1 MVNSRNGVVGGPAK
15 GALVSICQTSRS
27 PSKVWFVQTSSTAG
41 VAVAGCIATALGF
54 ANVANAQA
62 PSIDIVQ
69 TCRTVS
75 SVTTAATTQQDVD
88 YCLRS
93 EQRALVQL
101 TRSWNSFSDADK
113 QQCVRPKVYLPSYV
127 EWLTCL
133 EMERDARKLRN
144 GEPILVGSDRLPVE
158 LPAALPIAYTEQPPA
173 VVPVVLPR
181 PRPDLAKVGAIP
193 VATVQPRHRSAVR
206 QLSLSTADRRSV
218 ALPAARTE
226 QPPAVVPVVLPRPR
240 PDLAKVGAVPIVT
253 VQPRH
258 RSMVRRLTLGT
269 TTSTSASAVPR
280 VGQARKRPAATPQIQ
295 ERLVSGTDGRP

>member
-1 MVNSRNGVVGGPAK
+1 M
-15 GALVSICQTSRS
+15 
-27 PSKVWFVQTSSTAG
+27 WFVQTSSTAG

-54 ANVANAQA
+54 ANVANVANAQA
-62 PSIDIVQ
+62 PSIDVVQ

-101 TRSWNSFSDADK
+101 TRSWNSFSDADR
-113 QQCVRPKVYLPSYV
+113 QQCVRPNVYLPSYV
-127 EWLTCL
+127 EWVTCL

-158 LPAALPIAYTEQPPA
+158 LPAALPTAHTEQSPA

-193 VATVQPRHRSAVR
+193 VAKVQPRHRRTVR
-206 QLSLSTADRRSV
+206 QLSLSIADRLSA
-218 ALPAARTE
+218 ALPTAHTE

-258 RSMVRRLTLGT
+258 RRMVSRLTLGT
-269 TTSTSASAVPR
+269 TASTEQFQSSASAVPR
-280 VGQARKRPAATPQIQ
+280 AGQARKRPAATPQIQ